1 MDQLQ
6 ELLESIGLTPTRYS
20 GRGMYGE
27 ECLAVVVTGGA
38 LQTLAAIIEA
48 APSTKIA
55 AKIARDLRMDNLG
68 HDTVLYWPSTPFKA

>member
-6 ELLESIGLTPTRYS
+6 ELLDSIGLTPTRYS
-20 GRGMYGE
+20 GRGMYSND
-27 ECLAVVVTGGA
+27 CLAVVVKDNA

-48 APSTKIA
+48 APSVKIA

-68 HDTVLYWPSTPFKA
+68 HDTVLYWPSIPFKE